1 MGTAIAVRSSTDLLA
16 LISSPELRQLRR
28 ISLGTVRH
36 PGQPTRKY
44 LAGGLTLTADI
55 RARIEA
61 QVAQLRNIADA
72 DDGQENRKARL
83 GLIASMLMAYPM
95 ANGSE
100 ESGKARAQAYLG
112 ALDDVPPWV
121 IADAIKRWH
130 KGQFSG
136 EHNYRFA
143 PAPAE
148 LREGCM
154 SILQP
159 AKQTIAHLEDVLTAS
174 TIDEAMDPN
183 PREMTGLTMQVPR
196 LKVIR

>member
-1 MGTAIAVRSSTDLLA
+1 MGTAIAVRSSTDLQA
-16 LISSPELRQLRR
+16 LISSPELLQLRR
-28 ISLGTVRH
+28 ISLGTVKH

-44 LAGGLTLTADI
+44 LSGGLTLTADV
-55 RARIEA
+55 RARIGARLAEMRA
-61 QVAQLRNIADA
+61 VAEA
-72 DDGQENRKARL
+72 DDGQENRKSRL
-83 GLIASMLMAYPM
+83 ALIASMLMAYPM
-95 ANGSE
+95 AGGSE
-100 ESGKARAQAYLG
+100 ETGKARAQAYLA
-112 ALDDVPPWV
+112 ALDDVPPWA

-154 SILQP
+154 HILQP
-159 AKQTIAHLEDVLTAS
+159 AKQTIAHLEDVLAAS
-174 TIDEAMDPN
+174 TIDEAMDPAQ
-183 PREMTGLTMQVPR
+183 RAAALTVPR